1 MHQVKGGCLDEDAT
15 ASSYLDNCI
24 IKPTSVHNKAQ
35 GYQQDLN
42 ATTVIH
48 YANLDFIE
56 WKLISS

>member
-1 MHQVKGGCLDEDAT
+1 MDEDAT

-42 ATTVIH
+42 ATTVVH